1 MYYILRILQ
10 ITFGDSWKAIQF
22 AIRKAIQIAIQ
33 KRANAIQNAV
43 QDGKKAIHCHTKCH
57 TRWQKSHTV
66 QQKSH
71 TAAIQ
76 NAILYSK
83 NAIRLKSKKK
93 TRRNE
98 MEKLKRTYR
107 LSEQAVSMVENRDR
121 EKYPSATDFLE
132 AKILAPT
139 ENITELLNKVSI
151 QLDEIKLMVA
161 QEHQKKAE
169 EHRAFY

>member
-1 MYYILRILQ
+1 M
-10 ITFGDSWKAIQF
+10 
-22 AIRKAIQIAIQ
+22 
-33 KRANAIQNAV
+33 
-43 QDGKKAIHCHTKCH
+43 
-57 TRWQKSHTV
+57 
-66 QQKSH
+66 
-71 TAAIQ
+71 
-76 NAILYSK
+76 
-83 NAIRLKSKKK
+83 
-93 TRRNE
+93 RRNE

-139 ENITELLNKVSI
+139 ENVTELLNKVSI

-169 EHRAFY
+169 EQRAFY